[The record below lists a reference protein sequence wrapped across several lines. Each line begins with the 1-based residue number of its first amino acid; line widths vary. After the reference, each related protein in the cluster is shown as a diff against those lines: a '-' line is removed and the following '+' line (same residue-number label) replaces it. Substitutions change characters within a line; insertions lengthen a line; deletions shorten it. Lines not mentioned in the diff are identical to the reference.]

1 MENFGYNK
9 YLGYGYDIFGGYAQE
24 KSIKNYCIFDIE
36 KIKQDIEFSELSYDM
51 IEAIYGNSI
60 EEYSKKLA
68 MKVGLK
74 EDVFYFYNYL
84 LDTFPDESIKKN
96 IFFTTFME
104 TKISSRISLK
114 SKTFYEMKELLS
126 DDFKEELK
134 IKKASYIF
142 DKYGTHFIT
151 SAYLGNRVDFIST
164 SQLWNEENSN
174 DLLISLNEKFKEI
187 RENKKLKVEHNEIL
201 ERAETKVKLC
211 VNSGEELIIKD
222 FSNTKYIYQFN
233 LIVDKQN
240 NRQELCNFDKD
251 SLFPIWDLADNSKR
265 SQDLK
270 LEYIKRISLYENL

>member
-1 MENFGYNK
+1 MENFIYNK

-60 EEYSKKLA
+60 EEYSKRLA

-74 EDVFYFYNYL
+74 ENVFYFYNYL

-114 SKTFYEMKELLS
+114 SKTLYDMRELLS

-174 DLLISLNEKFKEI
+174 ELLISLNEKFKEI